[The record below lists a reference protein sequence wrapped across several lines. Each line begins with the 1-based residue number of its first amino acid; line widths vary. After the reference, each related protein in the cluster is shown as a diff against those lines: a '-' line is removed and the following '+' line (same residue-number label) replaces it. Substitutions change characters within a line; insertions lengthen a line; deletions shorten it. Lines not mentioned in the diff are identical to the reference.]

1 MKIIGIDEKEKKVKK
16 INKKRLLFTIISS
29 ILLIFA
35 IVIISLYIW
44 NRPFRETM
52 DKYVLMKNVKED
64 NVKSIALDS
73 NDSYLIY
80 AYDGYISVFNN
91 NLLTGY
97 NSSGNKE
104 YELEINL
111 TNPLVDANNRFL
123 LMAEK
128 DKQNIYLIS
137 EKNIVWHK
145 ELDGNISRVSVNKN
159 GYVSVV
165 LTGTNYKSIIQ
176 VFDSNGTEMF
186 KTYLSN
192 STAMAT
198 TISND
203 NKYLSFAE
211 ISTEGTATQSRIKTI
226 SIQKAKETPSES
238 IISTL
243 TSDSDKVV
251 IDVKYQ
257 DGNKMICMYD
267 DSICNIQ
274 NDKEEEIISLN
285 KEGEKNIFAG
295 IGLNNYAFRITEK
308 NNLLSTETTVEFV
321 NVGNRIPNTYIF
333 DDSVKEVFTY
343 GNYIALNLGS
353 EVHFVE
359 TNGWLSKKYISSQ
372 EIRKIVLA
380 DNFAGIVYRD
390 KIEIVEL

>member
-1 MKIIGIDEKEKKVKK
+1 MKIIGIDEEEKKVKK

-29 ILLIFA
+29 ILIIFA

-73 NDSYLIY
+73 NDSYSIY

-211 ISTEGTATQSRIKTI
+211 ISTEGTTTQSRIKTI

-243 TSDSDKVV
+243 TADSDKVV

>member
-1 MKIIGIDEKEKKVKK
+1 M
-16 INKKRLLFTIISS
+16 
-29 ILLIFA
+29 
-35 IVIISLYIW
+35 
-44 NRPFRETM
+44 
-52 DKYVLMKNVKED
+52 
-64 NVKSIALDS
+64 
-73 NDSYLIY
+73 
-80 AYDGYISVFNN
+80 
-91 NLLTGY
+91 
-97 NSSGNKE
+97 
-104 YELEINL
+104 
-111 TNPLVDANNRFL
+111 
-123 LMAEK
+123 
-128 DKQNIYLIS
+128 
-137 EKNIVWHK
+137 
-145 ELDGNISRVSVNKN
+145 
-159 GYVSVV
+159 
-165 LTGTNYKSIIQ
+165 SIIK
-176 VFDSNGTEMF
+176 EHKF
-186 KTYLSN
+186 KYGVESRRFEYTKFYFNLFWLLKPKF
-192 STAMAT
+192 
-198 TISND
+198 D